1 MGIFNDYLVEEDTT
15 INENYTKYIDNPI
28 IADIESYAN
37 DYTIFEAT
45 LKRDFYE
52 ATGILNEEGDQ
63 NFFQK
68 IWDKILHVLKTIKEK
83 VASIVNYFSEMW
95 DKHQKEKINKIE
107 MKYYKYYKVSN
118 RADLNNLAIN
128 FTLPNIKV
136 FNNGILTLS
145 ADVKSMLGEVPNFE
159 KVKSRGGIYFGKDE
173 LNLTRNKKNRKGEEV
188 VKRKG
193 KSYIA
198 SDIHNYVWGDEKKGE
213 VKYPFKYITPVQLLN
228 IMDFKQ
234 DGLKHIKK
242 LKEDL
247 IKEINT
253 QEKQAKSYKKS
264 ASKDKDDSAKKLAS
278 SYLSLLSDY
287 QTVAVHY
294 FSAFLKEYKA
304 AFNAFVKLY
313 IKGGEKLKQIYGE
326 INTSINPGSNPTFDQ
341 GDETRENPNTDKK
354 EESKEESFYDNSYLD
369 AVVETTMFEFGLE

>member
-1 MGIFNDYLVEEDTT
+1 
-15 INENYTKYIDNPI
+15 
-28 IADIESYAN
+28 
-37 DYTIFEAT
+37 
-45 LKRDFYE
+45 
-52 ATGILNEEGDQ
+52 
-63 NFFQK
+63 
-68 IWDKILHVLKTIKEK
+68 
-83 VASIVNYFSEMW
+83 
-95 DKHQKEKINKIE
+95 
-107 MKYYKYYKVSN
+107 
-118 RADLNNLAIN
+118 
-128 FTLPNIKV
+128 
-136 FNNGILTLS
+136 
-145 ADVKSMLGEVPNFE
+145 MLGEVPNFE

>member
-1 MGIFNDYLVEEDTT
+1 MYFDDYLVEEDTT

-28 IADIESYAN
+28 IADIESYTN

-52 ATGILNEEGDQ
+52 ATGVLNEEGDQ

-95 DKHQKEKINKIE
+95 DKHQKEKINKIK

-118 RADLNNLAIN
+118 RADLNNLSIN
-128 FTLPNIKV
+128 FTLPNVKV
-136 FNNGILTLS
+136 FNNGIFTVS
-145 ADVKSMLGEVPNFE
+145 ADVESMLGEVPNFE
-159 KVKSRGGIYFGKDE
+159 KIKAKGNVSFNNKAE
-173 LNLTRNKKNRKGEEV
+173 LNIHRNKKNRKGEEV
-188 VKRKG
+188 SKLKG

-213 VKYPFKYITPVQLLN
+213 VEHPFKYITPVQLLD
-228 IMDFKQ
+228 IIDCKQ
-234 DGLKHIKK
+234 DGLKYIKK
-242 LKEDL
+242 LKENL

-253 QEKQAKSYKKS
+253 QEKLAQSYKKS
-264 ASKDKDDSAKKLAS
+264 ASKDKDDHAKTLAS
-278 SYLSLLSDY
+278 VYLSLLSDY

-304 AFNAFVKLY
+304 VFNAFVKLY

-326 INTSINPGSNPTFDQ
+326 VNTTINPDNNPTLNH
-341 GDETRENPNTDKK
+341 GNETRENPNTDKK

-369 AVVETTMFEFGLE
+369 AVVETTMFEFALE